1 MKSQWSPLKLG
12 LICIIRFGMFHP
24 NRVHGIVT
32 INNTASA
39 SLARFVE
46 KMSEKLKVGKT
57 EAGVKRLNVKWVV
70 SNTIVVKSC
79 KMQDWPDTTLRRNF
93 TGYFSGMQRNLQ
105 TLLKIGRISFR
116 IWTRKSSNVSSS
128 SIVLSCFLVLICCS

>member
-1 MKSQWSPLKLG
+1 MGNLRTYNKKSVITSKARIIW
-12 LICIIRFGMFHP
+12 IIRFGMFHP

-57 EAGVKRLNVKWVV
+57 EAGVKRLNVK
-70 SNTIVVKSC
+70 
-79 KMQDWPDTTLRRNF
+79 
-93 TGYFSGMQRNLQ
+93 
-105 TLLKIGRISFR
+105 
-116 IWTRKSSNVSSS
+116 
-128 SIVLSCFLVLICCS
+128 